1 MRIFIRNF
9 SESKLVLLRR
19 VGDTFLMT
27 TRKRI
32 SVIALLMTIA
42 AGVLSP
48 TAYAAATRYIT
59 VSAQGAVKVVPDAV
73 RINATATAVAA
84 SSKEAL
90 AATAKTA
97 TAVRAALKTAKI
109 DSKDVATQSVTVY
122 PEYKYTAD
130 GGSTLTGYRGSQS
143 FTITVRAAD
152 TAGALI
158 DSLVA
163 AGGDNLQINGATP
176 FVLDSTKSLE
186 AARAAAVK
194 SAKAKAS
201 SYAKLMGVKLGKVN
215 YLVENSAP
223 TNYPPVMAVAKAE
236 SDATVIDLGQ
246 QDVTI
251 GVTVQW
257 ALL

>member
-1 MRIFIRNF
+1 
-9 SESKLVLLRR
+9 
-19 VGDTFLMT
+19 MT

-32 SVIALLMTIA
+32 SVIALLMTVA

-48 TAYAAATRYIT
+48 AAEAAATRYIT
-59 VSAQGAVKVVPDAV
+59 VSAQGVVKVVPDAV
-73 RINATATAVAA
+73 RISATATAVAA
-84 SSKEAL
+84 TSKEAL
-90 AATAKTA
+90 AATSKTA
-97 TAVRAALKTAKI
+97 TAVRAA
-109 DSKDVATQSVTVY
+109 DS
-122 PEYKYTAD
+122 
-130 GGSTLTGYRGSQS
+130 
-143 FTITVRAAD
+143 
-152 TAGALI
+152 AGALV

-223 TNYPPVMAVAKAE
+223 SNYTPVMAVAKAE

-251 GVTVQW
+251 AVTVQW

>member
-1 MRIFIRNF
+1 
-9 SESKLVLLRR
+9 
-19 VGDTFLMT
+19 MT

-32 SVIALLMTIA
+32 SAIALLVLLAGGVIA
-42 AGVLSP
+42 PSAD
-48 TAYAAATRYIT
+48 AAATRYIT

-90 AATAKTA
+90 AATAKTS
-97 TAVRAALKTAKI
+97 TAVRAALKSAKI
-109 DSKDVATQSVTVY
+109 DTKDIATQSVTVY

-143 FTITVRAAD
+143 FTIVVRAAD
-152 TAGALI
+152 TAG
-158 DSLVA
+158 SLVDA
-163 AGGDNLQINGATP
+163 LVTAGGDNLQINGATP

-186 AARAAAVK
+186 AARVAAVK
-194 SAKAKAS
+194 SAKSKAA
-201 SYAKLMGVKLGKVN
+201 SYAKLMGAKLGKVN

-223 TNYPPVMAVAKAE
+223 TNYTPVMAVAKAE
-236 SDATVIDLGQ
+236 SDAKVIDLGQ

-251 GVTVQW
+251 SVTVQW
-257 ALL
+257 SLL

>member
-1 MRIFIRNF
+1 
-9 SESKLVLLRR
+9 
-19 VGDTFLMT
+19 MT
-27 TRKRI
+27 IRKRI
-32 SVIALLMTIA
+32 SVIALLMTVA

-48 TAYAAATRYIT
+48 AAEAAATRYIT
-59 VSAQGAVKVVPDAV
+59 VSAQGSVKVVPDAV

-84 SSKEAL
+84 TSKEAL

-97 TAVRAALKTAKI
+97 TAVRAALKTAKV
-109 DSKDVATQSVTVY
+109 DTKDIATQSVTVY

-152 TAGALI
+152 TAGALV

-194 SAKAKAS
+194 SAKSKAT
-201 SYAKLMGVKLGKVN
+201 SYAKLMGAKLGQVN

-223 TNYPPVMAVAKAE
+223 TNYTPVMAVAKAE

-251 GVTVQW
+251 SVTVQW
-257 ALL
+257 SLL

>member
-1 MRIFIRNF
+1 M
-9 SESKLVLLRR
+9 KL
-19 VGDTFLMT
+19 
-27 TRKRI
+27 KRI
-32 SVIALLMTIA
+32 RRITAAAIALTLISGVGLAVPASA
-42 AGVLSP
+42 ADS
-48 TAYAAATRYIT
+48 RYIT
-59 VSAQGAVKVVPDAV
+59 ISATGTTTVVPDAV

-84 SSKEAL
+84 TSKEAL

-109 DSKDVATQSVTVY
+109 DTKDIATASVSVY
-122 PEYKYTAD
+122 PEYKYTND
-130 GGSTLTGYRGSQS
+130 GGSTLTGYRASQS

-152 TAGALI
+152 TAGSLVDA
-158 DSLVA
+158 LVA

-194 SAKAKAS
+194 SAKAKAT

-215 YLVENSAP
+215 YLVENSSP
-223 TNYPPVMAVAKAE
+223 TNYTPVMGVAKAE
-236 SDATVIDLGQ
+236 NDATVIDLGQ

-251 GVTVQW
+251 SVTVQW

>member
-1 MRIFIRNF
+1 
-9 SESKLVLLRR
+9 
-19 VGDTFLMT
+19 MT

-32 SVIALLMTIA
+32 SLIALLTIA
-42 AGVLSP
+42 VAGVITP
-48 TAYAAATRYIT
+48 AAEAAATRYIT

-84 SSKEAL
+84 TSKEAL
-90 AATAKTA
+90 AATAKTS

-109 DSKDVATQSVTVY
+109 DTKDIATASVSVY
-122 PEYKYTAD
+122 PEYKYTND
-130 GGSTLTGYRGSQS
+130 GGSTLTGYRASQS

-152 TAGALI
+152 TAGSLVDA
-158 DSLVA
+158 LVA

-186 AARAAAVK
+186 PARAAAVK
-194 SAKAKAS
+194 SAKAKAT

-215 YLVENSAP
+215 YLIENSAP
-223 TNYPPVMAVAKAE
+223 TNYTPVMAVAKAE

-251 GVTVQW
+251 AVTVQW